1 MNIERAFYQPNKCA
15 KRYWF
20 SVQTSLKNNVSL
32 SGNGMKRLL
41 GPEELKLWLFDRRT
55 PFNVVVAARLAG
67 GLEIAALQQTIL
79 RPQSSHPLLSA
90 RIEGHGRPRLLTT
103 PAQPIPLESAVRQD
117 DDHWRRVLEQ
127 ELNRRLPVAEGPLL
141 RITLLHGADAS
152 DLILCACHAATDA
165 LGVFTLLRDL
175 LTLLAGAEIT
185 PRTPMPAFEE
195 LIPAEAFSST
205 EGATLRDQWWRRQ
218 TSERLAAIDWDD
230 LAGRLPVVGETRVLA
245 DELDPETTTA
255 LMTRCRAEQT
265 TMHGALTAS
274 VLLAWADE
282 AAEVACAHSVSLR
295 QRLEPPFGDEDGL
308 CLSRVL
314 TRHWIAP
321 DTDFW
326 ALAREVRSQVS
337 AAIQRGEPFDRTLET
352 IRVLAPGGRLETGPE
367 AVATMTNPGLIALEP
382 PQGRLS
388 LRSAISAG
396 TVMVDGPVIS
406 TATVAGRLTWL
417 WTAPAHWS
425 RVAESAL
432 LSRQAIE
439 RLRRAVA
446 KP

>member
-1 MNIERAFYQPNKCA
+1 LP
-15 KRYWF
+15 
-20 SVQTSLKNNVSL
+20 KNL
-32 SGNGMKRLL
+32 MKRLL

-55 PFNVVVAARLAG
+55 PFNVVVAAQLAG
-67 GLEIAALQQTIL
+67 RLELTALEQAL
-79 RPQSSHPLLSA
+79 VRLQSGHPLLSV
-90 RIEGHGRPRLLTT
+90 RIELYGRPRFITVPLS
-103 PAQPIPLESAVRQD
+103 PAPLEIHHRED
-117 DDHWRRVLEQ
+117 DDHWRRVLQQ

-141 RITLLHGADAS
+141 RLTVLQGVDTS

-175 LTLLAGAEIT
+175 QTLLAGGEIM

-195 LIPAEAFSST
+195 LIPAEAFGVAD
-205 EGATLRDQWWRRQ
+205 GAALRDRWWSRQ
-218 TSERLAAIDWDD
+218 TGERLAAIDWDD

-245 DELDPETTTA
+245 DELEPAITA
-255 LMTRCRAEQT
+255 ELIARCRAEQT
-265 TMHGALTAS
+265 TVHGALSAS
-274 VLLAWADE
+274 VLITLAGE
-282 AAEVACAHSVSLR
+282 AEEVACAHSVSLR
-295 QRLEPPFGDEDGL
+295 QRLEPPFGDEVGL

-314 TRHWIAP
+314 TRHRMTP

-326 ALAREVRSQVS
+326 TLAREVRDQIT

-367 AVATMTNPGLIALEP
+367 SIVTMTNPGRITLEP
-382 PQGRLS
+382 HQGSLS

-396 TVMVDGPVIS
+396 TVMVDGSVIS

-417 WTAPAHWS
+417 FTWPTAWNRA
-425 RVAESAL
+425 AEAEQ
-432 LSRQAIE
+432 LSQNAVE

-446 KP
+446 ES